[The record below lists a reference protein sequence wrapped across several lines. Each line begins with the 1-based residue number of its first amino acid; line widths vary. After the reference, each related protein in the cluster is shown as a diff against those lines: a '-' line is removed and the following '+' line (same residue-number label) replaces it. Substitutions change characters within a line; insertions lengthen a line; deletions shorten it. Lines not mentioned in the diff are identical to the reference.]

1 MSVVKGVFSMRLWR
15 KVLAFFFAG
24 AFLVGLWACGGPGEG
39 KSGGAADSAGG
50 DTMEVTD
57 MAGRSVTIPARAD
70 RFACIGP
77 GCLRLY
83 CYVGEKD
90 QLAGIEEVEK
100 TWSQAGRP
108 YAMALEH
115 LEELDTVGPGGPGSA
130 PDAERLLASGAEV
143 VFTTYAMEP
152 AEIQELQDKLSIPVV
167 ALRYGEASLFSE
179 EVNQSLE
186 LIGQVTGNEA
196 RAEELIGYFSDAEA
210 DLQTRSANAGD
221 PPTVYLGCQSYQGSH
236 GIESTTGD
244 YPLFDALHARNVVEE
259 AGIDGY
265 VTLDKEKLLE
275 LDPDFL
281 IIDAG
286 GLSVLQEDYTTNPDF
301 YESLSAV
308 KQGDVY
314 LQLPFNYYGTNLE
327 IALADA
333 YYIGTVLYPEAF
345 TDVDPAGKF
354 DEICQALLGIDAY
367 ETIAETYFGGYQRL
381 ELGK

>member
-1 MSVVKGVFSMRLWR
+1 MRRWR
-15 KVLAFFFAG
+15 KGLAFFA
-24 AFLVGLWACGGPGEG
+24 AAALVISLAACGGPGEEQG
-39 KSGGAADSAGG
+39 SAAAASAGG
-50 DTMEVTD
+50 DALEVTD
-57 MAGRSVTIPARAD
+57 LAGRSVIIPAGAD
-70 RFACIGP
+70 SFACIGP

-83 CYVGEKD
+83 CYVAEKS
-90 QLAGIEEVEK
+90 QLAGIEDVEK
-100 TWSQAGRP
+100 TWGQAGRP
-108 YAMALEH
+108 YAMALGDVEG
-115 LEELDTVGPGGPGSA
+115 LAAIGPGGPGSA

-196 RAEELIGYFSDAEA
+196 RAQELIGYFSDAEA

-244 YPLFDALHARNVVEE
+244 YPLFDALHARNVAEE

-275 LDPDFL
+275 MDPDFL

-381 ELGK
+381 ELGE

>member
-1 MSVVKGVFSMRLWR
+1 MRRWR
-15 KVLAFFFAG
+15 KGLAFFA
-24 AFLVGLWACGGPGEG
+24 AAALVISLAACGGPGEEQG
-39 KSGGAADSAGG
+39 SAAAASAGG
-50 DTMEVTD
+50 DALEVTD
-57 MAGRSVTIPARAD
+57 LAGRSVIIPAGAD
-70 RFACIGP
+70 SFACIGP

-83 CYVGEKD
+83 CYVAEKS
-90 QLAGIEEVEK
+90 QLAGIEDVEK
-100 TWSQAGRP
+100 TWGQAGRP
-108 YAMALEH
+108 YAMALGDVEG
-115 LEELDTVGPGGPGSA
+115 LAAIGPGGPGSA
-130 PDAERLLASGAEV
+130 PDAERLLASGADV
-143 VFTTYAMEP
+143 VFSTYAMEP

-167 ALRYGEASLFSE
+167 ALRYGEDSLFSQ
-179 EVNQSLE
+179 EVDRSLE
-186 LIGQVTGNEA
+186 LLGQITGREE
-196 RAEELIGYFSDAEA
+196 RAQEVVNYFAQAKA
-210 DLQTRSANAGD
+210 DLESRAAGVQD

-244 YPLFDALHARNVVEE
+244 YPLFNALHARNVVEE

-286 GLSVLQEDYTTNPDF
+286 GLSVLQEDYETNPDY

-308 KQGDVY
+308 KRGNVY

>member
-1 MSVVKGVFSMRLWR
+1 MRRWR
-15 KVLAFFFAG
+15 KGLAFFA
-24 AFLVGLWACGGPGEG
+24 AAALVISLAACGGPGEEQG
-39 KSGGAADSAGG
+39 SAAAASAGG
-50 DTMEVTD
+50 DALEVTD
-57 MAGRSVTIPARAD
+57 LAGRSVAIPAGAD
-70 RFACIGP
+70 SFACIGP

-83 CYVGEKD
+83 CYVAEKD
-90 QLAGIEEVEK
+90 QLAGVEDVEK
-100 TWSQAGRP
+100 TWGKTGRP
-108 YAMALEH
+108 YAMALGDVEG
-115 LEELDTVGPGGPGSA
+115 LAAIGPGGPGSA

-179 EVNQSLE
+179 EVDQSLD
-186 LIGQVTGNEA
+186 LIGQITGREE
-196 RAEELIGYFSDAEA
+196 RAQEVVNYFAQAKA
-210 DLQTRSANAGD
+210 DLESRAAGAQD

-244 YPLFDALHARNVVEE
+244 SPLFDALHARNVVEE

-275 LDPDFL
+275 KDPDFL

-345 TDVDPAGKF
+345 ADVDPAGKF

>member
-1 MSVVKGVFSMRLWR
+1 MRRWR
-15 KVLAFFFAG
+15 KGLAFFA
-24 AFLVGLWACGGPGEG
+24 AAALVISLAACGGPGEEQG
-39 KSGGAADSAGG
+39 SAAAASAGG
-50 DTMEVTD
+50 DALEVTD
-57 MAGRSVTIPARAD
+57 LAGRSVIIPAGAD
-70 RFACIGP
+70 SFACIGP

-83 CYVGEKD
+83 CYVAEKD
-90 QLAGIEEVEK
+90 QLAGVEDVEK
-100 TWSQAGRP
+100 TWGQAGRP
-108 YAMALEH
+108 YAMALGDVEG
-115 LEELDTVGPGGPGSA
+115 LAAIGPGGPGSA
-130 PDAERLLASGAEV
+130 PDAERLLASGADV
-143 VFTTYAMEP
+143 VFSTYAMEP

-167 ALRYGEASLFSE
+167 ALGYGEDSLFSQ
-179 EVNQSLE
+179 EVDRSLE
-186 LIGQVTGNEA
+186 LLGQITGREE
-196 RAEELIGYFSDAEA
+196 RAQEVVNYFAQAKA
-210 DLQTRSANAGD
+210 DLESRAAGAQD

-244 YPLFDALHARNVVEE
+244 SPIFDALHARNVVEE

-286 GLSVLQEDYTTNPDF
+286 GLSVLQEDYETNPDF

-345 TDVDPAGKF
+345 TDVDPAEKF

>member
-1 MSVVKGVFSMRLWR
+1 MRRWR
-15 KVLAFFFAG
+15 KGLAFFA
-24 AFLVGLWACGGPGEG
+24 AAALVISLAACGGPGEG
-39 KSGGAADSAGG
+39 QGSAAAASAGG
-50 DTMEVTD
+50 DTIEVTD
-57 MAGRSVTIPARAD
+57 LAGRSVAIPAGAES
-70 RFACIGP
+70 FACIGP

-90 QLAGIEEVEK
+90 QLAGVEDVEK
-100 TWSQAGRP
+100 TWGKTGRP
-108 YAMALEH
+108 YAMALGDVEG
-115 LEELDTVGPGGPGSA
+115 LAAIGPGGPGSA

-167 ALRYGEASLFSE
+167 ALGYGEDSLSSQ
-179 EVNQSLE
+179 EVDRSLE
-186 LIGQVTGNEA
+186 LLGQITGREE
-196 RAEELIGYFSDAEA
+196 RAQEVVNYFAQAKA
-210 DLQTRSANAGD
+210 DLESRAAGVQD

-244 YPLFDALHARNVVEE
+244 PPIFDALHARNVVEE

-275 LDPDFL
+275 MDPDFL

-345 TDVDPAGKF
+345 TDVDPAEKF

>member
-1 MSVVKGVFSMRLWR
+1 MRRWR
-15 KVLAFFFAG
+15 KGLAFFA
-24 AFLVGLWACGGPGEG
+24 AAALVISLAACGGPGEEQG
-39 KSGGAADSAGG
+39 SAAAASAGG
-50 DTMEVTD
+50 DAIEVTD
-57 MAGRSVTIPARAD
+57 LAGRSVAIPAGAD
-70 RFACIGP
+70 SFACIGP

-83 CYVGEKD
+83 CYVAEKD
-90 QLAGIEEVEK
+90 QLAGVEDVEK
-100 TWSQAGRP
+100 TWGKTGRP
-108 YAMALEH
+108 YAMALGDVEG
-115 LEELDTVGPGGPGSA
+115 LAAIGPGGPGSA
-130 PDAERLLASGAEV
+130 PDAERLFASGADV
-143 VFTTYAMEP
+143 VFSTYAMEP

-167 ALRYGEASLFSE
+167 ALGYGEDSLFSQ
-179 EVNQSLE
+179 EVDRSLE
-186 LIGQVTGNEA
+186 LLGQITGREE
-196 RAEELIGYFSDAEA
+196 RAQEVVNYFAQAKA
-210 DLQTRSANAGD
+210 DLESRAAGVQD

-244 YPLFDALHARNVVEE
+244 SPIFDALHARNVVEE
-259 AGIDGY
+259 AGIGGY

-333 YYIGTVLYPEAF
+333 YYIGTVLYPDAF
-345 TDVDPAGKF
+345 SDVDPAGKF

-367 ETIAETYFGGYQRL
+367 AQIAETYFGGYQRL
-381 ELGK
+381 ELGE

>member
-1 MSVVKGVFSMRLWR
+1 MRRWR
-15 KVLAFFFAG
+15 KGLAFFA
-24 AFLVGLWACGGPGEG
+24 AAALVISLAACGGPGEEQG
-39 KSGGAADSAGG
+39 SAAAASAGG
-50 DTMEVTD
+50 DALEVTD
-57 MAGRSVTIPARAD
+57 LAGRSVAIPAGAD
-70 RFACIGP
+70 SFACIGP

-83 CYVGEKD
+83 CYVAEKS
-90 QLAGIEEVEK
+90 QLAGVEDVEK
-100 TWSQAGRP
+100 TWGETGRP
-108 YAMALEH
+108 YAMALGDVEG
-115 LEELDTVGPGGPGSA
+115 LAAIGPGGPGSA
-130 PDAERLLASGAEV
+130 PDAERLLASGADV
-143 VFTTYAMEP
+143 VFSTYAMEP

-167 ALRYGEASLFSE
+167 ALRYGEDSLFSQ
-179 EVNQSLE
+179 EVDRSLE
-186 LIGQVTGNEA
+186 LLGQITGREE
-196 RAEELIGYFSDAEA
+196 RAQEVVNYFAQAKA
-210 DLQTRSANAGD
+210 DLESRAAGVQD

-244 YPLFDALHARNVVEE
+244 SPIFDALNARNVVEE

-286 GLSVLQEDYTTNPDF
+286 GLSILQEDYTTNPDF

-308 KQGDVY
+308 KRGDVY

>member
-1 MSVVKGVFSMRLWR
+1 MRRWR
-15 KVLAFFFAG
+15 KGLAFFA
-24 AFLVGLWACGGPGEG
+24 AAALVISLAACGGPGEEQG
-39 KSGGAADSAGG
+39 SAAAASAGG
-50 DTMEVTD
+50 DALEVTD
-57 MAGRSVTIPARAD
+57 LAGRSVIIPAGAD
-70 RFACIGP
+70 SFACIGP

-83 CYVGEKD
+83 CYVAEKD
-90 QLAGIEEVEK
+90 QLAGVEDVEK
-100 TWSQAGRP
+100 TWGKTGRP
-108 YAMALEH
+108 YAMALGDVEG
-115 LEELDTVGPGGPGSA
+115 LAAIGPGGPGSA

-167 ALRYGEASLFSE
+167 ALGYGEDSLFSQ
-179 EVNQSLE
+179 EVDRSLE
-186 LIGQVTGNEA
+186 LLGQITGREE
-196 RAEELIGYFSDAEA
+196 RAQEVVNYFAQAKA
-210 DLQTRSANAGD
+210 DLESRAAGVQD

-244 YPLFDALHARNVVEE
+244 SPIFNALNARNVVEE

-286 GLSVLQEDYTTNPDF
+286 GLSVLQEDYETNPDY

-345 TDVDPAGKF
+345 TDVDPAEKF

>member
-1 MSVVKGVFSMRLWR
+1 MRRWR
-15 KVLAFFFAG
+15 KGLAFFA
-24 AFLVGLWACGGPGEG
+24 AAALVISLAACGGPGEEQG
-39 KSGGAADSAGG
+39 SAAAASAGG
-50 DTMEVTD
+50 DTIEVTD
-57 MAGRSVTIPARAD
+57 LAGRSVAIPAGAD
-70 RFACIGP
+70 SFACIGP

-83 CYVGEKD
+83 CYVAEKS
-90 QLAGIEEVEK
+90 QLAGIEDVEK
-100 TWSQAGRP
+100 TWGETGRP
-108 YAMALEH
+108 YAMALGDVEG
-115 LEELDTVGPGGPGSA
+115 LAAIGPGGPGSA
-130 PDAERLLASGAEV
+130 PDAERLLASGADV
-143 VFTTYAMEP
+143 VFSTYAMEP
-152 AEIQELQDKLSIPVV
+152 AEIQELQEKLSIPVV
-167 ALRYGEASLFSE
+167 ALRYGEASLFSQ

-196 RAEELIGYFSDAEA
+196 RAQELIGYFSDAEA
-210 DLQTRSANAGD
+210 DLQNRSANAGN

-244 YPLFDALHARNVVEE
+244 SPIFDALHARNVVEE

-286 GLSVLQEDYTTNPDF
+286 GLSVLQEDYETNPDF

-345 TDVDPAGKF
+345 ADVDPAGKF

>member
-1 MSVVKGVFSMRLWR
+1 MRRWR
-15 KVLAFFFAG
+15 KGLAFFA
-24 AFLVGLWACGGPGEG
+24 AAALVISLAACGGPGEEQG
-39 KSGGAADSAGG
+39 SAAAASAGG
-50 DTMEVTD
+50 DALEVTD
-57 MAGRSVTIPARAD
+57 LAGRSVIIPAGAD
-70 RFACIGP
+70 SFACIGP

-83 CYVGEKD
+83 CYVAEKS
-90 QLAGIEEVEK
+90 QLAGIEDVEK
-100 TWSQAGRP
+100 TWGQAGRP
-108 YAMALEH
+108 YAMALGDVEG
-115 LEELDTVGPGGPGSA
+115 LAAIGPGGPGSA
-130 PDAERLLASGAEV
+130 PDAERLLASGADV
-143 VFTTYAMEP
+143 VFSTYAMEP

-167 ALRYGEASLFSE
+167 ALGYGEDSLFSQ
-179 EVNQSLE
+179 EVDRSLE
-186 LIGQVTGNEA
+186 LLGQITGREE
-196 RAEELIGYFSDAEA
+196 RAQEVVNYFAQAKA
-210 DLQTRSANAGD
+210 DLESRAAGVQD

-244 YPLFDALHARNVVEE
+244 YPLFNALHARNVVEE

-275 LDPDFL
+275 MDPDFL

-345 TDVDPAGKF
+345 SDVDPAGKF

-367 ETIAETYFGGYQRL
+367 ETIAEMYFGGYQRL

>member
-1 MSVVKGVFSMRLWR
+1 MRRWR
-15 KVLAFFFAG
+15 KGLAFFA
-24 AFLVGLWACGGPGEG
+24 AAALVISLAACGGPGEEQG
-39 KSGGAADSAGG
+39 SAAAASAGG
-50 DTMEVTD
+50 DALEVTD
-57 MAGRSVTIPARAD
+57 LAGRSVAIPAGAD
-70 RFACIGP
+70 SFACIGP

-83 CYVGEKD
+83 CYVAEKS
-90 QLAGIEEVEK
+90 QLAGIEDVEK
-100 TWSQAGRP
+100 TWGKTGRP
-108 YAMALEH
+108 YAMALGDVEG
-115 LEELDTVGPGGPGSA
+115 LAAIGPGGPGSA
-130 PDAERLLASGAEV
+130 PDAERLLASGADV
-143 VFTTYAMEP
+143 VFSTYAMEP

-167 ALRYGEASLFSE
+167 ALRYGEASLFSQ
-179 EVNQSLE
+179 EVNQSLD
-186 LIGQVTGNEA
+186 LIGQITGREE
-196 RAEELIGYFSDAEA
+196 RAQEVVNYFAQAKA
-210 DLQTRSANAGD
+210 DLESRAAGAQD

-244 YPLFDALHARNVVEE
+244 SPIFDALHARNVVEE

-286 GLSVLQEDYTTNPDF
+286 GLSVLQEDYTTNPDY

-308 KQGDVY
+308 KQGNVY

-345 TDVDPAGKF
+345 ADVDPAGKF
-354 DEICQALLGIDAY
+354 DEICQTLLGIDAY

>member
-1 MSVVKGVFSMRLWR
+1 MRRWR
-15 KVLAFFFAG
+15 KGLAFFA
-24 AFLVGLWACGGPGEG
+24 AAALVISLAACGGPGEEQG
-39 KSGGAADSAGG
+39 SAAAASAGG
-50 DTMEVTD
+50 DAIEVTD
-57 MAGRSVTIPARAD
+57 LAGRSVAIPAGAD
-70 RFACIGP
+70 SFACIGP

-83 CYVGEKD
+83 CYVAEKD
-90 QLAGIEEVEK
+90 QLAGVEDVEK
-100 TWSQAGRP
+100 TWGQAGRP
-108 YAMALEH
+108 YAMALGDVEG
-115 LEELDTVGPGGPGSA
+115 LAAIGPGGPGSA

-143 VFTTYAMEP
+143 VFSTYAMEP

-167 ALRYGEASLFSE
+167 ALRYGEASLFSQ
-179 EVNQSLE
+179 EVDRSLE
-186 LIGQVTGNEA
+186 LLGQITGREE
-196 RAEELIGYFSDAEA
+196 RAQEVVNYFAQAKA
-210 DLQTRSANAGD
+210 DLESRAAGVQD

-244 YPLFDALHARNVVEE
+244 SPIFDALHARNVVEE

-275 LDPDFL
+275 MDPDFL

-286 GLSVLQEDYTTNPDF
+286 GLSVLQEDYETNPDY

-314 LQLPFNYYGTNLE
+314 LQLPFNYYGTNIE

-345 TDVDPAGKF
+345 TDVDPAEKF

>member
-1 MSVVKGVFSMRLWR
+1 MRRWR
-15 KVLAFFFAG
+15 KGLAFFA
-24 AFLVGLWACGGPGEG
+24 AAALVISLAACGGPGEEQG
-39 KSGGAADSAGG
+39 SAAAASAGG
-50 DTMEVTD
+50 DALEVTD
-57 MAGRSVTIPARAD
+57 LAGRSVAIPAGAD
-70 RFACIGP
+70 SFACIGP

-83 CYVGEKD
+83 CYVAEKS
-90 QLAGIEEVEK
+90 QLAGIEDVEK
-100 TWSQAGRP
+100 TWGQAGRP
-108 YAMALEH
+108 YAMALGDVEG
-115 LEELDTVGPGGPGSA
+115 LAAIGPGGPGSA

-143 VFTTYAMEP
+143 VFSTYAMEP
-152 AEIQELQDKLSIPVV
+152 AEIQELQEKISIPVV

-179 EVNQSLE
+179 EVDQSLD
-186 LIGQVTGNEA
+186 LIGQITGREE
-196 RAEELIGYFSDAEA
+196 RAQEVVNYFAQAKA
-210 DLQTRSANAGD
+210 DLESRAAGAQD

-244 YPLFDALHARNVVEE
+244 SPIFDALHARNVVEE

-265 VTLDKEKLLE
+265 VILDKEKLLE
-275 LDPDFL
+275 MDPDFL
-281 IIDAG
+281 IIDGG
-286 GLSVLQEDYTTNPDF
+286 GLSVLQEDYETNPDF

-345 TDVDPAGKF
+345 TDVDPAEKF

-381 ELGK
+381 ELGE

>member
-1 MSVVKGVFSMRLWR
+1 MRRWR
-15 KVLAFFFAG
+15 KGLAFFA
-24 AFLVGLWACGGPGEG
+24 AAALVISLAACGGPGEEQG
-39 KSGGAADSAGG
+39 SAAAASAGG
-50 DTMEVTD
+50 DALEVTD
-57 MAGRSVTIPARAD
+57 LAGRSVIIPAGAD
-70 RFACIGP
+70 SFACIGP

-83 CYVGEKD
+83 CYVAEKS
-90 QLAGIEEVEK
+90 QLAGVEDVEK
-100 TWSQAGRP
+100 TWGQAGRP
-108 YAMALEH
+108 YAMALGDVEG
-115 LEELDTVGPGGPGSA
+115 LAAIGPGGPGSA

-167 ALRYGEASLFSE
+167 ALGYGEASLFSE
-179 EVNQSLE
+179 EVDQSLD
-186 LIGQVTGNEA
+186 LIGQITGREE
-196 RAEELIGYFSDAEA
+196 RAQEVVNYFAQAKA
-210 DLQTRSANAGD
+210 DLESRAAGVQD

-244 YPLFDALHARNVVEE
+244 SPIFDALHARNVVEE

-265 VTLDKEKLLE
+265 VILDKEKLLE
-275 LDPDFL
+275 MDPDFL

>member
-1 MSVVKGVFSMRLWR
+1 MRRWR
-15 KVLAFFFAG
+15 KGLAFFA
-24 AFLVGLWACGGPGEG
+24 AAALVISLAACGGPGEEQG
-39 KSGGAADSAGG
+39 SAAAASAGG
-50 DTMEVTD
+50 DALEVTD
-57 MAGRSVTIPARAD
+57 LAGRSVIIPAGAD
-70 RFACIGP
+70 SFACIGP

-83 CYVGEKD
+83 CYVAEKS
-90 QLAGIEEVEK
+90 QLAGIEDVEK
-100 TWSQAGRP
+100 TWGQAGRP
-108 YAMALEH
+108 YAMALGDVEG
-115 LEELDTVGPGGPGSA
+115 LAAIGPGGPGSA
-130 PDAERLLASGAEV
+130 PDAERLLASGADV
-143 VFTTYAMEP
+143 VFSTYAMEP

-167 ALRYGEASLFSE
+167 ALGYGEDSLFSQ
-179 EVNQSLE
+179 EVDRSLE
-186 LIGQVTGNEA
+186 LLGQITGREE
-196 RAEELIGYFSDAEA
+196 RAQEVVNYFAQAKA
-210 DLQTRSANAGD
+210 DLESRAAGVQD

-244 YPLFDALHARNVVEE
+244 YPLFNALHARNVVEE

-275 LDPDFL
+275 MDPDFL

-345 TDVDPAGKF
+345 SDVDPAGKF

>member
-1 MSVVKGVFSMRLWR
+1 MFS
-15 KVLAFFFAG
+15 
-24 AFLVGLWACGGPGEG
+24 
-39 KSGGAADSAGG
+39 
-50 DTMEVTD
+50 
-57 MAGRSVTIPARAD
+57 
-70 RFACIGP
+70 
-77 GCLRLY
+77 
-83 CYVGEKD
+83 
-90 QLAGIEEVEK
+90 
-100 TWSQAGRP
+100 
-108 YAMALEH
+108 
-115 LEELDTVGPGGPGSA
+115 
-130 PDAERLLASGAEV
+130 
-143 VFTTYAMEP
+143 TYAMEP
-152 AEIQELQDKLSIPVV
+152 AEIQELQEKISIPVV
-167 ALRYGEASLFSE
+167 ALSYGEASLFSE
-179 EVNQSLE
+179 EVNQSLD

-196 RAEELIGYFSDAEA
+196 RAEELIQYFADAEA

-244 YPLFDALHARNVVEE
+244 YPLFDALNARNVVRE

-275 LDPDFL
+275 MDPDIL

-286 GLSVLQEDYTTNPDF
+286 GLSILQEDYETNPDF
-301 YESLSAV
+301 YDSLSAV

-314 LQLPFNYYGTNLE
+314 LQLPFNYYATNIE

-333 YYIGTVLYPEAF
+333 YYIGTVLYPDAF
-345 TDVDPAGKF
+345 ADVDPAEKF

>member
-1 MSVVKGVFSMRLWR
+1 MRRWR
-15 KVLAFFFAG
+15 KGLAFFA
-24 AFLVGLWACGGPGEG
+24 AAALVISLAACGGPGEEQG
-39 KSGGAADSAGG
+39 SAAAASAGG
-50 DTMEVTD
+50 DALEVTD
-57 MAGRSVTIPARAD
+57 LAGRSVIIPAGAD
-70 RFACIGP
+70 SFACIGP

-83 CYVGEKD
+83 CYVAEKS
-90 QLAGIEEVEK
+90 QLAGIEDVEK
-100 TWSQAGRP
+100 TWGQAGRP
-108 YAMALEH
+108 YAMALGDVEG
-115 LEELDTVGPGGPGSA
+115 LAAIGPGGPGSA

-167 ALRYGEASLFSE
+167 ALGYGEDSLFSQ
-179 EVNQSLE
+179 EVDRSLE
-186 LIGQVTGNEA
+186 LLGQITGREE
-196 RAEELIGYFSDAEA
+196 RAQEVVNYFAQAKA
-210 DLQTRSANAGD
+210 DLESRAAGVQD

-244 YPLFDALHARNVVEE
+244 SPIFDALHARNVVEE
-259 AGIDGY
+259 AGIGGY

-275 LDPDFL
+275 MDPDFL

>member
-1 MSVVKGVFSMRLWR
+1 MRRWR
-15 KVLAFFFAG
+15 KGLAFFA
-24 AFLVGLWACGGPGEG
+24 AAALVISLAACGGPGEEQG
-39 KSGGAADSAGG
+39 SAAAASAGG
-50 DTMEVTD
+50 DALEVTD
-57 MAGRSVTIPARAD
+57 LAGRSVAIPAGAD
-70 RFACIGP
+70 SFACIGP

-83 CYVGEKD
+83 CYVAEKS
-90 QLAGIEEVEK
+90 QLAGIEDVEK
-100 TWSQAGRP
+100 TWGETGRP
-108 YAMALEH
+108 YAMALGDVEG
-115 LEELDTVGPGGPGSA
+115 LAAIGPGGPGSA
-130 PDAERLLASGAEV
+130 PDAERLLASGADV
-143 VFTTYAMEP
+143 VFSTYAMEP

-179 EVNQSLE
+179 EVDQSLD
-186 LIGQVTGNEA
+186 LIGQITGREE
-196 RAEELIGYFSDAEA
+196 RAQEVVNYFAQAKA
-210 DLQTRSANAGD
+210 DLESRAAGVQD

-244 YPLFDALHARNVVEE
+244 SPLFNALHARNVVEE

>member
-1 MSVVKGVFSMRLWR
+1 MRRWR
-15 KVLAFFFAG
+15 KGLAFFA
-24 AFLVGLWACGGPGEG
+24 AAALVISLAACGGPGEEQG
-39 KSGGAADSAGG
+39 SAAAASAGG
-50 DTMEVTD
+50 DTIEVTD
-57 MAGRSVTIPARAD
+57 LAGRSVAIPAGAD
-70 RFACIGP
+70 SFACIGP

-83 CYVGEKD
+83 CYVAEKS
-90 QLAGIEEVEK
+90 QLAGIEDVEK
-100 TWSQAGRP
+100 TWGETGRP
-108 YAMALEH
+108 YAMALGDVEG
-115 LEELDTVGPGGPGSA
+115 LAAIGPGGPGSA
-130 PDAERLLASGAEV
+130 PDAERLLASGAEA

-167 ALRYGEASLFSE
+167 ALGYGEDSLFSQ
-179 EVNQSLE
+179 EVDRSLE
-186 LIGQVTGNEA
+186 LLGQITGREE
-196 RAEELIGYFSDAEA
+196 RAQEVVNYFAQAKA
-210 DLQTRSANAGD
+210 DLESRAAGVQD

-244 YPLFDALHARNVVEE
+244 SPIFDALHARNVVEE

-275 LDPDFL
+275 LDPDIL

-333 YYIGTVLYPEAF
+333 YYIGTVLYPDAF
-345 TDVDPAGKF
+345 SDVDPAGKF

>member
-1 MSVVKGVFSMRLWR
+1 MRRWR
-15 KVLAFFFAG
+15 KGLAFFA
-24 AFLVGLWACGGPGEG
+24 AAALVISLAACGGPGEEQG
-39 KSGGAADSAGG
+39 SAAAASAGG
-50 DTMEVTD
+50 DALEVTD
-57 MAGRSVTIPARAD
+57 LAGRSVIIPAGAD
-70 RFACIGP
+70 SFACIGP

-90 QLAGIEEVEK
+90 QLAGVEDVEK
-100 TWSQAGRP
+100 TWGQAGRP
-108 YAMALEH
+108 YAMALGDVEG
-115 LEELDTVGPGGPGSA
+115 LAAIGPGGPGSA
-130 PDAERLLASGAEV
+130 PDAERLLASGADV
-143 VFTTYAMEP
+143 VISTYAMEP
-152 AEIQELQDKLSIPVV
+152 AEIQELQEKISIPVV
-167 ALRYGEASLFSE
+167 ALGYGEDSLFSE
-179 EVNQSLE
+179 EVDQSLD
-186 LIGQVTGNEA
+186 LIGQITGREE
-196 RAEELIGYFSDAEA
+196 RAQEVVNYFAQAKA
-210 DLQTRSANAGD
+210 DLESRAAGAQD

-281 IIDAG
+281 IIDGG
-286 GLSVLQEDYTTNPDF
+286 GLSVLQEDYETNPDY

-308 KQGDVY
+308 KRGDVY

-345 TDVDPAGKF
+345 SDVDPAGKF

>member
-1 MSVVKGVFSMRLWR
+1 MRRWR
-15 KVLAFFFAG
+15 KGLAFFA
-24 AFLVGLWACGGPGEG
+24 AAALVISLAACGGPGEG
-39 KSGGAADSAGG
+39 QDSAAASAGG
-50 DTMEVTD
+50 DTIEVTD
-57 MAGRSVTIPARAD
+57 LAGRSVAIPAGAD
-70 RFACIGP
+70 SFACIGP

-83 CYVGEKD
+83 CYVAEKD
-90 QLAGIEEVEK
+90 QLAGVEDVEK
-100 TWSQAGRP
+100 TWGKTGRP
-108 YAMALEH
+108 YAMALGDVEG
-115 LEELDTVGPGGPGSA
+115 LAAIGPGGPGSA

-179 EVNQSLE
+179 EVDQSLD
-186 LIGQVTGNEA
+186 LIGQITGREE
-196 RAEELIGYFSDAEA
+196 RAQEVVNYFAQAKA
-210 DLQTRSANAGD
+210 DLESRAAGAQD

-244 YPLFDALHARNVVEE
+244 SPIFDALHARNVVEE

-275 LDPDFL
+275 MDPDFL

-286 GLSVLQEDYTTNPDF
+286 GLSVLQEDYETNPDF

-345 TDVDPAGKF
+345 TDVDPAEKF

>member
-1 MSVVKGVFSMRLWR
+1 MRRWR
-15 KVLAFFFAG
+15 KGLAFFA
-24 AFLVGLWACGGPGEG
+24 AAALVISLAACGGPGEEQD
-39 KSGGAADSAGG
+39 SAAAASAGG
-50 DTMEVTD
+50 DALEVTD
-57 MAGRSVTIPARAD
+57 LAGRSVIIPAGAD
-70 RFACIGP
+70 SFACIGP

-83 CYVGEKD
+83 CYVAEKS
-90 QLAGIEEVEK
+90 QLAGIEDVEK
-100 TWSQAGRP
+100 TWGQAGRP
-108 YAMALEH
+108 YAMALGDVEG
-115 LEELDTVGPGGPGSA
+115 LAAIGPGGPGSA

-167 ALRYGEASLFSE
+167 ALRYGEDSLFSQ
-179 EVNQSLE
+179 EVDRSLE
-186 LIGQVTGNEA
+186 LLGQITGREE
-196 RAEELIGYFSDAEA
+196 RAQEVVNYFAQAKA
-210 DLQTRSANAGD
+210 DLESRAAGVQD

-244 YPLFDALHARNVVEE
+244 SPIFDALHARNVVEE

-333 YYIGTVLYPEAF
+333 YYIGTVLYPDAF
-345 TDVDPAGKF
+345 SDVDPAGKF

>member
-1 MSVVKGVFSMRLWR
+1 MRRWR
-15 KVLAFFFAG
+15 KGLAFFA
-24 AFLVGLWACGGPGEG
+24 AAALVISLAACGGPGEEQG
-39 KSGGAADSAGG
+39 SAAAASAGG
-50 DTMEVTD
+50 DALEVTD
-57 MAGRSVTIPARAD
+57 LAGRSVAIPAGAD
-70 RFACIGP
+70 SFACIGP

-83 CYVGEKD
+83 CYVAEKD
-90 QLAGIEEVEK
+90 QLAGVEDVEK
-100 TWSQAGRP
+100 TWGKTGRP

-130 PDAERLLASGAEV
+130 PDAERLLASGADV
-143 VFTTYAMEP
+143 VFSTYAMEP
-152 AEIQELQDKLSIPVV
+152 AEIQELQEKISVPVV
-167 ALRYGEASLFSE
+167 ALGYGEESLFSQ
-179 EVNQSLE
+179 EVDQSLD
-186 LIGQVTGNEA
+186 LIGQITGREE
-196 RAEELIGYFSDAEA
+196 RAQEVVNYFAQAKA
-210 DLQTRSANAGD
+210 DLESRAAGVQG

-244 YPLFDALHARNVVEE
+244 SPLFDALHARNVVEE

-275 LDPDFL
+275 KDPDFL

-345 TDVDPAGKF
+345 ADVDPAGKF

>member
-1 MSVVKGVFSMRLWR
+1 MRLWR

-39 KSGGAADSAGG
+39 QSGGAADSAGG

-57 MAGRSVTIPARAD
+57 LAGRSVAIPAGTD
-70 RFACIGP
+70 SFACIGP

-83 CYVGEKD
+83 CYVGEQS
-90 QLAGIEEVEK
+90 QLAGVEDVEK
-100 TWSQAGRP
+100 TWGETGRP
-108 YAMALEH
+108 YAMALER

-130 PDAERLLASGAEV
+130 PDAERLLASGADV
-143 VFTTYAMEP
+143 VFSTYAMEP

-167 ALRYGEASLFSE
+167 ALGYGEESLFSQ
-179 EVNQSLE
+179 EVDRSLE
-186 LIGQVTGNEA
+186 LLGQITGREE
-196 RAEELIGYFSDAEA
+196 RAQEVVNYFAQAKA
-210 DLQTRSANAGD
+210 DLESRAAGAQD

-244 YPLFDALHARNVVEE
+244 SPIFDALHARNVVEE

-281 IIDAG
+281 IIDGG

-327 IALADA
+327 IALANA
-333 YYIGTVLYPEAF
+333 YYIGTALYPEAF
-345 TDVDPAGKF
+345 TDVDPAEKF

>member
-1 MSVVKGVFSMRLWR
+1 MRRWR
-15 KVLAFFFAG
+15 KGLAFFA
-24 AFLVGLWACGGPGEG
+24 AAALVISLAACGGPGEEQG
-39 KSGGAADSAGG
+39 SAAAASAGG
-50 DTMEVTD
+50 DALEVTD
-57 MAGRSVTIPARAD
+57 LAGRSVIIPAGAD
-70 RFACIGP
+70 SFACIGP

-83 CYVGEKD
+83 CYVAEKD
-90 QLAGIEEVEK
+90 QLAGVEDVEK
-100 TWSQAGRP
+100 TWGQAGRP
-108 YAMALEH
+108 YAMALGDVEG
-115 LEELDTVGPGGPGSA
+115 LAAIGPGGPGSA
-130 PDAERLLASGAEV
+130 PDAERLLASGADV
-143 VFTTYAMEP
+143 VFSTYAMEP

-179 EVNQSLE
+179 EVDQSMD
-186 LIGQVTGNEA
+186 LIGQITGREE
-196 RAEELIGYFSDAEA
+196 RAQEVVNYFAQAKA
-210 DLQTRSANAGD
+210 DLESRAAGVQD

-244 YPLFDALHARNVVEE
+244 SPIFDALHARNVAEE

-265 VTLDKEKLLE
+265 VILDKEKLLE
-275 LDPDFL
+275 MDPDFL

-286 GLSVLQEDYTTNPDF
+286 GLSVLQEDYETNPDF

-345 TDVDPAGKF
+345 ADVDPAEKF

>member
-1 MSVVKGVFSMRLWR
+1 MRRWR
-15 KVLAFFFAG
+15 KGLAFFA
-24 AFLVGLWACGGPGEG
+24 AAALVISLAACGGPGEEQG
-39 KSGGAADSAGG
+39 SAAAASAGG
-50 DTMEVTD
+50 DALEVTD
-57 MAGRSVTIPARAD
+57 LAGRSVAIPAGAD
-70 RFACIGP
+70 SFACIGP

-83 CYVGEKD
+83 CYVAEKS
-90 QLAGIEEVEK
+90 QLAGIEDVEK
-100 TWSQAGRP
+100 TWGLAGRP
-108 YAMALEH
+108 YAMALGDVEG
-115 LEELDTVGPGGPGSA
+115 LAAIGPGGPGSA

-167 ALRYGEASLFSE
+167 ALGYGEDSLSSQ
-179 EVNQSLE
+179 EVDRSLE
-186 LIGQVTGNEA
+186 LLGQITGREE
-196 RAEELIGYFSDAEA
+196 RAQEVVNYFAQAKA
-210 DLQTRSANAGD
+210 DLESRAAGVQD

-244 YPLFDALHARNVVEE
+244 SPIFDALHARNVVEE

-345 TDVDPAGKF
+345 TDVDPAEKF